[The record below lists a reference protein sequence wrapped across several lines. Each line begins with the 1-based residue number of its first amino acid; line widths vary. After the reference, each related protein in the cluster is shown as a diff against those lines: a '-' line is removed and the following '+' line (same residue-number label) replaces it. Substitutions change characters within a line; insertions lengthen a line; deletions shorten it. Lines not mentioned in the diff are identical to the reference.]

1 MINRS
6 LLVFSVCKGGKI
18 FGVGG
23 VGWGG
28 VGGDGGQEEELRETL
43 KHSTNVELQV
53 YCFCKG

>member
-1 MINRS
+1 MR
-6 LLVFSVCKGGKI
+6 
-18 FGVGG
+18 
-23 VGWGG
+23 G